1 MKLRILKAL
10 LQKEVK
16 LMRRN
21 PIIPKIV
28 LLMPI
33 MVMLVLPLVANLD
46 VKNVEV
52 TVVDNDHSQLSRRMI
67 ADIEAA
73 ETLTVAAVC
82 NTHNEAMVTVEE
94 GKADVVLTIPPDYAK
109 NLVNNAA
116 SGAVVS
122 NGATSGNTGD
132 NIAVDVEANGVN
144 ATKGMLGAQY
154 VSQSVMGTLNQWQ
167 IENGISLP
175 VSAISVINR
184 YNPTLNFRNYMIP
197 ALMVVLL
204 IIICGFLPT
213 LNLVSEKES
222 GTIDA
227 MNVTPV
233 SRFIFVLSK
242 LIPFWVVGL
251 LVVTVGMVIGR
262 LVYGLAPEGS
272 IWAIYLAT
280 ILFSL
285 VMSGLGVA
293 IANKSA
299 TMLQSIFVMFA
310 FIMIFQLMG
319 GLFTPI
325 RSMPEWAQCITYAV
339 PPRYFIE
346 IMRSVYLK
354 GTTVMELWIQYSAL
368 LGFALLTCLLAALTY
383 KKRN

>member
-21 PIIPKIV
+21 PLIPKIV
-28 LLMPI
+28 LVMPI
-33 MVMLVLPLVANLD
+33 MVMLVPPLVANLD

-52 TVVDNDHSQLSRRMI
+52 TVVDNDHSQLSTRII
-67 ADIEAA
+67 ADIQAA
-73 ETLTVAAVC
+73 ETLTVTAVC
-82 NTHNEAMVTVEE
+82 NTHNEAMMTVEA
-94 GKADVVLTIPPDYAK
+94 GKADVVLTIPRGYAK
-109 NLVNNAA
+109 YPVN
-116 SGAVVS
+116 
-122 NGATSGNTGD
+122 GNV
-132 NIAVDVEANGVN
+132 AVDVEANGVN

-154 VSQSVMGTLNQWQ
+154 VSQSVMGTLSKWCMD
-167 IENGISLP
+167 NGIATPMSE
-175 VSAISVINR
+175 ISVINR

-204 IIICGFLPT
+204 IIICGFLPA

-242 LIPFWVVGL
+242 LIPFWIVGL
-251 LVVTVGMVIGR
+251 LVVTVGMLIGR
-262 LVYGLAPEGS
+262 FVYGLTPEGS
-272 IWAIYLAT
+272 IWAIYFAT

-285 VMSGLGVA
+285 VMSGFGVA

-325 RSMPEWAQCITYAV
+325 RSMPEWAQCVTYVV

-346 IMRSVYLK
+346 IVRSVYLK
-354 GTTVMELWIQYSAL
+354 GTTVSELWLQYSCLA
-368 LGFALLTCLLAALTY
+368 GFALLTCLLAAFSY